1 MAWQR
6 TLARAVEAE
15 GVGIH
20 SGAHAKVRL
29 RPAPVGTGIVFVRT
43 DLGVAI
49 PARAEH
55 AKDFSF
61 ATTIGVRGAEVGTIE
76 HLMSALYALGVTNVF
91 VDVSGP
97 EVPVMDGSALP
108 FVQMIKRAGILEQN
122 ASFPEVRLLRPVRVA
137 DGERFVELHPAEAFH
152 VDYRVRYKAPVVG
165 EQQLSFT
172 VSPERYANAIAP
184 ARTFGFLSEVKS
196 LKERGLGRGGSLAN
210 CVIVDEHRVLSG
222 KLRFRDEFV
231 RHKVLDLIGDLA
243 LLEYPLRAHVI
254 AHKAGHALHVAAV
267 RELLAQPESWE
278 LFEPERVAPLTV
290 HPLAW
295 EPVVQAAAG

>member
-6 TLARAVEAE
+6 TLARAVETE

-20 SGAHAKVRL
+20 TGEQVKLRL
-29 RPAPVGTGIVFVRT
+29 RPAPVGTGVVFVRT

-55 AKDFSF
+55 ARDFSF

-97 EVPVMDGSALP
+97 EVPVLDGSAQP

-122 ASFPEVRLLRPVRVA
+122 SSFPEVRLLKTVRVQQG
-137 DGERFVELHPAEAFH
+137 DRFVELRPSQVLS

-165 EQQLSFT
+165 EQRITFT
-172 VSPERYANAIAP
+172 VSPERYATAIAP
-184 ARTFGFLSEVKS
+184 ARTFGFLADVKG
-196 LKERGLGRGGSLAN
+196 LRDRGLGRGGSLSN

-222 KLRFRDEFV
+222 RLRFRDEFV

-243 LLEYPLRAHVI
+243 LLEYPLRAHVV

-267 RELLAQPESWE
+267 RELLAQPEAWE
-278 LFEPERVAPLTV
+278 LYEPERVTPLSV
-290 HPLAW
+290 HPFAL
-295 EPVVQAAAG
+295 EPAAQAVAG